1 MDGAMTGMIVVKN
14 NIIPV
19 KPYDAMTLWPF
30 IFVRKDTKVTEELLN
45 HERIHGRQQLEL
57 LIVPFLLWYVVEF
70 VIRTLFGKG
79 NAYRK
84 ISFEREAYGNENDM
98 EYIEHRPLWAFLR
111 YL

>member
-1 MDGAMTGMIVVKN
+1 MIVVKN

-30 IFVRKDTKVTEELLN
+30 IFVKEYTKVTEDLLN

-57 LIVPFLLWYVVEF
+57 LIIPFLLWYVLEW
-70 VIRTLFGKG
+70 IARLIFGNG
-79 NAYRK
+79 NAYRN
-84 ISFEREAYGNENDM
+84 ISFEREAYENENDM
-98 EYIEHRPLWAFLR
+98 GYIEHRPRWSFLR

>member
-1 MDGAMTGMIVVKN
+1 MIVVKN

-30 IFVRKDTKVTEELLN
+30 IFVRKDTRITEVLLN

-79 NAYRK
+79 DAYRN
-84 ISFEREAYGNENDM
+84 ICFEREAYENENDM
-98 EYIEHRPLWAFLR
+98 GYLDHRPFWKFFSHI
-111 YL
+111 

>member
-1 MDGAMTGMIVVKN
+1 MIVVKN

-30 IFVRKDTKVTEELLN
+30 IFVRKYTKVTEVLLN

-57 LIVPFLLWYVVEF
+57 LIIPFLLWYVVEW
-70 VIRTLFGKG
+70 IARLIFGKG
-79 NAYRK
+79 NAYRN
-84 ISFEREAYGNENDM
+84 ICFECEAYENENNM
-98 EYIEHRPLWAFLR
+98 EYIEHRSLWAFLR

>member
-1 MDGAMTGMIVVKN
+1 MIVVKN

-19 KPYDAMTLWPF
+19 KPYDAMALWPF

-70 VIRTLFGKG
+70 VIRILLGDGK
-79 NAYRK
+79 AYRN
-84 ISFEREAYGNENDM
+84 ICFEREAYENENDM
-98 EYIEHRPLWAFLR
+98 EYIEHRSLWAFLR

>member
-1 MDGAMTGMIVVKN
+1 MGGSMIVVKN

-30 IFVRKDTKVTEELLN
+30 IFVRKDTRITDVLLN

-70 VIRTLFGKG
+70 VTRTLFGKG
-79 NAYRK
+79 NAYRE
-84 ISFEREAYGNENDM
+84 ISFEREAYENENDM
-98 EYIEHRPLWAFLR
+98 GYLDHRPFWKFLSHI
-111 YL
+111 

>member
-1 MDGAMTGMIVVKN
+1 MIVVKN

-30 IFVRKDTKVTEELLN
+30 IFVRKDAKVTEQLLN

-79 NAYRK
+79 NAYRN
-84 ISFEREAYGNENDM
+84 ICFEREAYENENDM
-98 EYIEHRPLWAFLR
+98 GYLDHRSLWKFLSHI
-111 YL
+111 